1 MTNFSNMRNQITL
14 IGNIGDNV
22 LITNFTNGAKV
33 ARFSLTTQPEGYE
46 GYKIEGYK
54 LFAWGNM
61 AQFIERFGRKGKRI
75 AITGRLVDRTY
86 LNKDGKSRKVTEVEV
101 RNVISI

>member
-1 MTNFSNMRNQITL
+1 MRNQITL
-14 IGNIGDNV
+14 IGNIGGNV
-22 LITNFTNGAKV
+22 LVTNFTNGAKV
-33 ARFSLTTQPEGYE
+33 ARFSLTTQPAGHAGNKAEF
-46 GYKIEGYK
+46 YK

-61 AQFIERFGRKGKRI
+61 AQFIENFGGKGKRI
-75 AITGRLVDRTY
+75 AITGKLVDRTY

>member
-1 MTNFSNMRNQITL
+1 MRNQITL
-14 IGNIGDNV
+14 IGNMGQNAH
-22 LITNFTNGAKV
+22 ITNFQNGAKV
-33 ARFSLTTQPEGYE
+33 ARFILATNASDHPGTKAEWHN
-46 GYKIEGYK
+46 

-61 AQFIERFGRKGKRI
+61 AQFIEKFGGKGKRI

-86 LNKDGKSRKVTEVEV
+86 MNKSGKSRKVTEVEV

>member
-1 MTNFSNMRNQITL
+1 MKNQITL
-14 IGNIGDNV
+14 IGNMGNIV
-22 LITNFTNGAKV
+22 YVTNFQNGAKI
-33 ARFSLTTQPEGYE
+33 ARFALATNPSDHPGTKAEWHN
-46 GYKIEGYK
+46 

-61 AQFIERFGRKGKRI
+61 AQFIEKFGGKGKRI

-86 LNKDGKSRKVTEVEV
+86 TNKNGRSRKVTEVEV